1 MIMRIFMLNLFG
13 ALADVCKF
21 WGLILLV
28 LLLLYAFI
36 DGISRF
42 DAPEY
47 PHSGFVP
54 DAPISERGAE

>member
-1 MIMRIFMLNLFG
+1 MIMRIFMMNLYG
-13 ALADVCKF
+13 VLADICAF
-21 WGLILLV
+21 LGLILLV
-28 LLLLYAFI
+28 LMLLYAFI
-36 DGISRF
+36 DGASRF